1 MIWQG
6 TCGKTLNRKS
16 DMASSI
22 PTPSRRSVAL
32 STSKLSSSSATRSTS
47 SLMRGHRLER
57 EASASLF
64 WNEVGV
70 EGQSVMGALDQ
81 AVAVV
86 FGEMVATGA
95 TAAGAI
101 NTSGSPLIKGAA
113 KNESGKSLV
122 RPSGNVH
129 KELSFKAGDSSC
141 TAGRRGANASMSSKI
156 PSAAR
161 CISGDQSMQRA
172 AHTVGR
178 RELYG
183 GGGNDRS
190 CGLSVSSRKGGEP
203 PIRKRLHEEVLSP
216 MCREG
221 HIVGNVQLHKHSG
234 ELTTIS
240 GTKVNEN

>member
-81 AVAVV
+81 VVTAVLGAKGVV
-86 FGEMVATGA
+86 GGR
-95 TAAGAI
+95 AAGGTYI
-101 NTSGSPLIKGAA
+101 SEGPLG
-113 KNESGKSLV
+113 
-122 RPSGNVH
+122 
-129 KELSFKAGDSSC
+129 
-141 TAGRRGANASMSSKI
+141 
-156 PSAAR
+156 
-161 CISGDQSMQRA
+161 Q
-172 AHTVGR
+172 
-178 RELYG
+178 
-183 GGGNDRS
+183 
-190 CGLSVSSRKGGEP
+190 
-203 PIRKRLHEEVLSP
+203 
-216 MCREG
+216 
-221 HIVGNVQLHKHSG
+221 
-234 ELTTIS
+234 
-240 GTKVNEN
+240 